1 MRRNLFRAIVVAVL
15 IFRSF
20 GLLPDVVRAQTP
32 TDLAEAPWG
41 DDDWEDVGPRDA
53 NPDLRDTDEPEDG
66 GDPEPATDTPAEESP
81 AEAPPAD
88 EDAPADEDSPDED
101 SPDEEA
107 PTEDAVPEE
116 TPTEDAP
123 TEDAPADEDAPT
135 DEVEPDEA
143 PPDDPAGDE
152 AVLEHGE
159 DDEEDAR
166 VAEWRAALLYGIDDL
181 VIEALSGMIAAE
193 QDGLGEET
201 AAILEETRND
211 EVRTKAFEYLR
222 TVGDASGAEIALEIL
237 QQDLDGEVVRE
248 AVRYLRDVE
257 PDDPEQAERRAP
269 AMFELI
275 TTRSIRTAQVAVR
288 AIGEFGDTDE
298 ARGLAE
304 LFNELPSGSQQL
316 QGEILL
322 ALGDIGSEE
331 AVPFLVQILEDP
343 IYGSVLRRYAA
354 DGLGRT
360 GDERGLPALRS
371 AAESDDTA
379 LKAYAIGGLARFR
392 DDESV
397 DTLRR
402 AIRDSNPLV
411 RRFAIEGLGRNEVE
425 DAVPALIFQVRRD
438 PDMQVRTAAVGALS
452 KIGNDEAISFLQEQ
466 YRSARTPVE
475 LRNRIA
481 NALVADHLEDATGV
495 LLEVMEEEWSTSNS
509 RVLDH
514 LARRLSETEHDAA
527 SEFYERLLE
536 HPNFVMQIYAV
547 RGIGL
552 NELSRFRDE
561 LERRAED
568 DSHPAL
574 KRSAQAALEQLG
586 A

>member
-1 MRRNLFRAIVVAVL
+1 MRRNLFVAVVVAAVL
-15 IFRSF
+15 CGQFSRGPGELF
-20 GLLPDVVRAQTP
+20 AEAPPG
-32 TDLAEAPWG
+32 LAEAPWG
-41 DDDWEDVGPRDA
+41 DDAWEDVGPRDA
-53 NPDLRDTDEPEDG
+53 NPDLQDNDEP
-66 GDPEPATDTPAEESP
+66 A
-81 AEAPPAD
+81 
-88 EDAPADEDSPDED
+88 DSP
-101 SPDEEA
+101 
-107 PTEDAVPEE
+107 
-116 TPTEDAP
+116 
-123 TEDAPADEDAPT
+123 
-135 DEVEPDEA
+135 EPDEA
-143 PPDDPAGDE
+143 PEPEEPETDPADEDPETEEGEPVEPSPDTPTGE
-152 AVLEHGE
+152 AVLEEGEEGE
-159 DDEEDAR
+159 DAEEDPR
-166 VAEWRAALLYGIDDL
+166 IAEWRAALLYGIDDL
-181 VIEALSGMIAAE
+181 VLEALSGMIAAE
-193 QDGLGEET
+193 QDGLGEEA
-201 AAILEETRND
+201 AAILEETRNN

-222 TVGDASGAEIALEIL
+222 TVGDANGSAIALEIL

-257 PDDPEQAERRAP
+257 PEDPESAEKRAP
-269 AMFELI
+269 VMFALI
-275 TTRSIRTAQVAVR
+275 TERSIRTAQVAVR
-288 AIGEFGDTDE
+288 AIGEFGGTPE
-298 ARGLAE
+298 ARSLAE

-371 AAESDDTA
+371 AAESDDSS

-397 DTLRR
+397 ETLRR

-425 DAVPALIFQVRRD
+425 DAVPALIFQARRD

-452 KIGNDEAISFLQEQ
+452 KIGNDEALSFLREQ
-466 YRSARTPVE
+466 YRSARTPAE

-481 NALVADHLEDATGV
+481 NVLVREHLENSAAV
-495 LLEVMEEEWSTSNS
+495 LLEVMDEEWSNSNS

-514 LARRLSETEHDAA
+514 LARTLSETEHEAA
-527 SEFYERLLE
+527 GEFYERLLE
-536 HPNFVMQIYAV
+536 HPNFVVQIYAV

-552 NELSRFRDE
+552 NGFRRFREE
-561 LERRAED
+561 LERRAGD
-568 DSHPAL
+568 DAHPAL
-574 KRSAQAALEQLG
+574 KRSAQAALEELG
-586 A
+586 V